1 MTHTL
6 FWQGCSEPSIPPSLS
21 MEAAKR
27 AGFLGPVIHSSEFSN
42 HVDKMLENHKSN
54 PEYSVVVVGGGKS
67 AQE

>member
-1 MTHTL
+1 
-6 FWQGCSEPSIPPSLS
+6 
-21 MEAAKR
+21 METAKR

-67 AQE
+67 VQE